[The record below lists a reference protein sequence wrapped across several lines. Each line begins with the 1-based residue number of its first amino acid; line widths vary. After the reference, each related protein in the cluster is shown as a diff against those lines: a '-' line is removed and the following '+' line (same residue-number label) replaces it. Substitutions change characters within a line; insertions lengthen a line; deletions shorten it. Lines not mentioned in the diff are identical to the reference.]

1 MKTTMAFK
9 AMADAIP
16 YVAELLETP
25 ELKEFTANRKL
36 AKDMNVSEM
45 MQAILPTFLVT
56 KPNTVFGLLGA
67 MSGKT
72 AEEIAEQD
80 WTETRT
86 MLKDPMLDD
95 LFDFF
100 IFAART
106 ARNA

>member
-1 MKTTMAFK
+1 MKTSMAFK
-9 AMADAIP
+9 SMADAVP
-16 YVAELLETP
+16 YVAELLETQA
-25 ELKEFTANRKL
+25 LKDFTANRKT
-36 AKDMNVSEM
+36 AKDMNVGEM
-45 MQAILPTFLVT
+45 MKAILPTFLVT
-56 KPNTVFGLLGA
+56 KPQVVYGLLGA

-72 AEEIAEQD
+72 AEEIEEQD